1 MKKLS
6 KSTAFLL
13 SIIATMT
20 FSNISFAK
28 DCYKESSVQGSIE
41 CMRAEDNAK
50 EKQITKSINSLKN
63 KIHKKRFDAL
73 VASQK
78 YWYDSIIN
86 HCKFRYHY
94 DGTKSF
100 LDVSVCVNGEF
111 ASRTKNVKADIQ
123 NILKNPNRNKPV
135 EYESSNLY
143 EIESKITEMQ
153 YKNIYEL
160 LKKHDTPNYESLQR
174 IKFYIEHYDAWRTF
188 AENFCDFYSNS
199 YRTCKRALYTA
210 KLKLFDR
217 DYKFLTTP
225 PKEEGYMF
233 PDY

>member
-135 EYESSNLY
+135 EYESTHLY
-143 EIESKITEMQ
+143 EIESKITEKQ
-153 YKNIYEL
+153 FQNIQEL
-160 LKKHDTPNYESLQR
+160 IKDPYSYNLQR
-174 IKFYIEHYDAWRTF
+174 VKFYIEHYDAWRLF
-188 AENFCDFYSNS
+188 ADNFCYFYSNS

-225 PKEEGYMF
+225 PEKDEYMF